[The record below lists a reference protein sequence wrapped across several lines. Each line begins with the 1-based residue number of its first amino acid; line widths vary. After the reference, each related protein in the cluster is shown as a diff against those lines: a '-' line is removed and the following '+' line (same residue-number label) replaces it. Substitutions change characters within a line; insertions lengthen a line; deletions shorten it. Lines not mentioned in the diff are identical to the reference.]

1 MCCVVKAL
9 AGKVA
14 IDYTAL
20 DVDSDED
27 LIGEDLESEGLLTSA
42 GVEGNKDEDLS
53 IYGKAYR
60 AFGGGLEGKE
70 ACMALAA
77 LCEVASINTLISNFI
92 EPLQVQFLHA
102 RLEVYNLHRPCLVT

>member
-1 MCCVVKAL
+1 MVKAL

-14 IDYTAL
+14 IDYTDL

-27 LIGEDLESEGLLTSA
+27 LLGEDLESEGLLTSA
-42 GVEGNKDEDLS
+42 GVMGNNDEDLS
-53 IYGKAYR
+53 IYGKAYS
-60 AFGGGLEGKE
+60 AFGGGQEGKE

-92 EPLQVQFLHA
+92 EPLQVQFLNA
-102 RLEVYNLHRPCLVT
+102 QVEVYNLHRPCREN